1 MARRESDYSRPTVR
15 RRGMRTG
22 YTTGACAA
30 AAAKAA
36 TLALLTGEPQ
46 REVTIRLPI
55 GKDATFQIHRCE
67 INRNDSVSDGNANL
81 ITTTTVLCSV
91 IKDGGDDPDVTS
103 GAEICARVWLKHD
116 AATYAA
122 AAAHAALAESAY
134 SWCTQL
140 VEFVEKYHYENWII
154 FNEAYISA
162 QDAAKIGD
170 VVAAAKHAH
179 AAKSWLPLADDTAE
193 EAILDAEAVLNSDN
207 GPVTFEDCNDPEGAA
222 EYFTDLESAAET
234 MWKSYSEGDEQFW
247 KVAEILGNPFTG
259 SNFGVTLRGG
269 DGVGTVTKPGT
280 GIAVGD
286 PSITRVPRRM
296 ITQAVREAAYDTDE
310 EYLEDEDYADYAI
323 CTDLA
328 YIVEISVPGGEEIA
342 KKTDNPRLGIFDG
355 ISILGTTGVVQP
367 FSTAAWR
374 ASVNVAINV
383 AAANKL
389 PHMVITTGTQSELFA
404 KRWLALEDMAYVNV
418 GIFTGSALERC
429 VLNGI
434 PRATLVGMVGK
445 FSKIAMG
452 YFVTHVAGNKVDPV
466 FLASLAAECGAS
478 DDVQALM
485 RDAASGR
492 HFQEIALEHGAMQ
505 VFDLMCERVCDEA
518 RRYLNDKMHSRDAD
532 LRDRA
537 NDLIIDAICFDFEG
551 GILGKASTSAA
562 GIPLTAAA
570 ASDG

>member
-1 MARRESDYSRPTVR
+1 
-15 RRGMRTG
+15 MRTG

-46 REVTIRLPI
+46 CEVTIRLPI
-55 GKDATFQIHRCE
+55 GKDATFQIERCE
-67 INRNDSVSDGNANL
+67 IDKNGSVSSV
-81 ITTTTVLCSV
+81 TCSV

-103 GAEICARVWLKHD
+103 GAEICARVW
-116 AATYAA
+116 
-122 AAAHAALAESAY
+122 
-134 SWCTQL
+134 
-140 VEFVEKYHYENWII
+140 
-154 FNEAYISA
+154 
-162 QDAAKIGD
+162 
-170 VVAAAKHAH
+170 
-179 AAKSWLPLADDTAE
+179 ADDTASRIDSAGGE
-193 EAILDAEAVLNSDN
+193 TGVGVNRSVN
-207 GPVTFEDCNDPEGAA
+207 GASGADGA
-222 EYFTDLESAAET
+222 C
-234 MWKSYSEGDEQFW
+234 
-247 KVAEILGNPFTG
+247 
-259 SNFGVTLRGG
+259 VTLLGG
-269 DGVGTVTKPGT
+269 EGVGTVTKPGT
-280 GIAVGD
+280 GIPVGD
-286 PSITRVPRRM
+286 PSITRVPRRL
-296 ITQAVREAAYDTDE
+296 ITQSVQNAAKN
-310 EYLEDEDYADYAI
+310 LGSADSF
-323 CTDLA
+323 
-328 YIVEISVPGGEEIA
+328 IVEISVPGGKEIA
-342 KKTDNPRLGIFDG
+342 KKTDNPRLGIVDG

-404 KRWLALEDMAYVNV
+404 KRRLALEDMAYVNV

-452 YFVTHVAGNKVDPV
+452 YFVTHVAGNKVDPA

-485 RDAASGR
+485 CDAASGR

-505 VFDLMCERVCDEA
+505 VFDLMCERVCNEA
-518 RRYLNDKMHSRDAD
+518 RGYLNDKMHARDAD